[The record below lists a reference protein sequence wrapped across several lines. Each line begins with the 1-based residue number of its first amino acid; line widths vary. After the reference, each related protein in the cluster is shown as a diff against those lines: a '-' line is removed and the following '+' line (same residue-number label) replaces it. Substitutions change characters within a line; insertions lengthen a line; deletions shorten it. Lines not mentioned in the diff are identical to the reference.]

1 MEIIPSWLIAPIS
14 EPIGYVDSNA
24 QTIGIIVITANTP
37 FILSLD
43 PGADFELNTDIIQ
56 SWMAVFQN
64 SEGEVL
70 GDTNYTNLLKEIHP
84 YILDQQNGSILI
96 QSLTDD
102 ELADLYAASI
112 FD

>member
-1 MEIIPSWLIAPIS
+1 MDIIPSWLTAPIS
-14 EPIGYVDSNA
+14 DPVGYVDDNGH
-24 QTIGIIVITANTP
+24 TIGIIVITANTP

-64 SEGEVL
+64 SEGDIL
-70 GDTNYTNLLKEIHP
+70 GDTSYANLLKEIHP

-96 QSLTDD
+96 QTLSDK

-112 FD
+112 FE